1 MANAAFKY
9 QSEIDVLING
19 FSINFDFSKLIKVAD
34 LIYHDGPLLSHYVSN
49 KGENYLFYWV
59 DVDNE
64 YNRWVVIRTD
74 IFSIQQYL
82 EKKST
87 LHSIITQPND
97 GFVYT
102 VDIDDK
108 IHYHNIKLVPIAN
121 LPEEYTPTENSYY
134 AFEIEDNIDLAAI
147 SQNKE
152 KIKDILISFVEAES
166 EKPITKNS
174 LS

>member
-1 MANAAFKY
+1 MGRY
-9 QSEIDVLING
+9 Q
-19 FSINFDFSKLIKVAD
+19 
-34 LIYHDGPLLSHYVSN
+34 
-49 KGENYLFYWV
+49 
-59 DVDNE
+59 
-64 YNRWVVIRTD
+64 NRY
-74 IFSIQQYL
+74 FFNQQYL

-147 SQNKE
+147 SQKYSSG
-152 KIKDILISFVEAES
+152 ILEYISAG
-166 EKPITKNS
+166 KM
-174 LS
+174 

>member
-1 MANAAFKY
+1 M
-9 QSEIDVLING
+9 
-19 FSINFDFSKLIKVAD
+19 
-34 LIYHDGPLLSHYVSN
+34 
-49 KGENYLFYWV
+49 

-134 AFEIEDNIDLAAI
+134 AFDIEDNIDLAAI

>member
-1 MANAAFKY
+1 MKT
-9 QSEIDVLING
+9 ING

-121 LPEEYTPTENSYY
+121 LPEEYTQTENSYY

>member
-1 MANAAFKY
+1 M
-9 QSEIDVLING
+9 
-19 FSINFDFSKLIKVAD
+19 
-34 LIYHDGPLLSHYVSN
+34 
-49 KGENYLFYWV
+49 

-152 KIKDILISFVEAES
+152 KIKDILIKNKDFITGIIIPKADS
-166 EKPITKNS
+166 ELLEDFISILDNLEGVLK
-174 LS
+174 

>member
-1 MANAAFKY
+1 MKT
-9 QSEIDVLING
+9 ING

-108 IHYHNIKLVPIAN
+108 IHYHNISVPLKWDELN
-121 LPEEYTPTENSYY
+121 N
-134 AFEIEDNIDLAAI
+134 
-147 SQNKE
+147 
-152 KIKDILISFVEAES
+152 
-166 EKPITKNS
+166 
-174 LS
+174 